1 MKRHVALILTV
12 VIAVVIVLAAVCPPL
27 TQAQNDSPRDAA
39 WRADLA
45 TLAAELP
52 QRHVAPFA
60 KVSQADFEAAVAD
73 LDAAIPALTDEQI
86 TVRLMQLVA
95 MIGDAHTALGLNI
108 TADTLV
114 FPLSFYAFSDG
125 LVLLVSPADY
135 SAALGGR
142 LVKIQ
147 DTPIEDVIAALGTA
161 IAHAN
166 NGWLRVRAADSLSIA
181 MLLYGLGIIPDMTQA
196 TFTFETPN
204 GATVALDVSS
214 MPRGQLGSLNWQSAL
229 DPAAVP
235 AAFRSHNPPNYWY
248 DYLADSGTLYI
259 DYAIC
264 TEAASWPFADFMA
277 GALAV
282 LDAQP
287 VERVVVDLRANSGGD
302 STLLEPLIDALAQR
316 ANINRAGHLFVLIGP
331 RTFSS
336 AVLNA
341 IQFKQR
347 TAAIL
352 LGEPTGSE
360 PNHYGEVQSFTL
372 PNSGLSVYYSTK
384 QFVYIEGDHSS
395 ALQPDQVVPLTAA
408 DLLAGRDPVLA
419 AAVAW
424 K

>member
-1 MKRHVALILTV
+1 MKRR
-12 VIAVVIVLAAVCPPL
+12 IVLIITLVVTLAVLWPPVIR
-27 TQAQNDSPRDAA
+27 AQDGSSRDAA
-39 WRADLA
+39 WREDLA

-73 LDAAIPALTDEQI
+73 LDAAIPSLSDEQI

-95 MIGDAHTALGLNI
+95 MIGDAHTALAPNL
-108 TADTLV
+108 TPDTLV
-114 FPLSFYAFSDG
+114 FPLSFYSFSDG
-125 LVLLVSPADY
+125 IALLVAPAAY

-142 LVKIQ
+142 LVMVQ

-166 NGWLRVRAADSLSIA
+166 EGWLRVRAADSLSIA
-181 MLLYGLGIIPDMTQA
+181 LLLYGLDIVPDMTQA
-196 TFTFETPN
+196 TFTFEMP
-204 GATVALDVSS
+204 GGERVALDVPSI
-214 MPRGQLGSLNWQSAL
+214 PRSQLASLDWRPAL
-229 DPAAVP
+229 DPATVP

-248 DYLADSGTLYI
+248 DYLPDSGTLYI

-264 TEAASWPFADFMA
+264 AEAQSWPFADFMA
-277 GALAV
+277 EALGV

-287 VERVVVDLRANSGGD
+287 VARVVIDLRANSGGD

-316 ANINRAGHLFVLIGP
+316 PDINQPGHLFVLIGP

-341 IQFKQR
+341 IQFRQR

-352 LGEPTGSE
+352 VGEPTGGE
-360 PNHYGEVQSFTL
+360 PNHYGEVKSFTL
-372 PNSGLSVYYSTK
+372 PNSSLSVYYSTRR
-384 QFVYIEGDHSS
+384 FVYIEGDTSS
-395 ALQPDQVVPLTAA
+395 ALEPDRVVSLMAA
-408 DLLAGRDPVLA
+408 DLLAGHDPVLEG
-419 AAVAW
+419 VIAW
-424 K
+424 Q